1 MSVSVD
7 AGDDWSGVQE
17 VTARLYKV
25 ESGAPYSAA
34 TATLTLASGSPGSG
48 TWNGVF
54 VVPASAAWGTYG
66 VLLSVQD
73 NAQRWSTYR
82 VSTIPWAGAIMGAVG
97 TYEPAPAATTVDVIN
112 H

>member
-1 MSVSVD
+1 MHPSNSK
-7 AGDDWSGVQE
+7 GC
-17 VTARLYKV
+17 
-25 ESGAPYSAA
+25 
-34 TATLTLASGSPGSG
+34 G
-48 TWNGVF
+48 TKPVALQF